1 MGFCA
6 VWLLRPTVGSLVV
19 VGTCARKEWKE
30 KGRERD
36 ICGGRGGGEVASLWT
51 LSNDCK
57 LFDSKLPVVLY
68 SVLYIAPLPDMVA
81 LFLRIASSLS
91 TNEMLFNSP
100 HSCPLIAQQSCLAR
114 VEPHKS
120 KQHQALSVRQLNSL
134 SSFSLAPFSLCCCH
148 SPVKKKIP
156 KPLTI
161 GCSTT
166 MTLLGLFLIAVR
178 AH

>member
-81 LFLRIASSLS
+81 LFPRIASSCLRMRCYLTHPIRAHLS
-91 TNEMLFNSP
+91 LNSRVSP
-100 HSCPLIAQQSCLAR
+100 ESSPTSRSSIRLCLSDNLI
-114 VEPHKS
+114 VW
-120 KQHQALSVRQLNSL
+120 ALSLWHPFLFVVATAQLKRKYQSRWQ
-134 SSFSLAPFSLCCCH
+134 LA
-148 SPVKKKIP
+148 
-156 KPLTI
+156 
-161 GCSTT
+161 
-166 MTLLGLFLIAVR
+166 AVR
-178 AH
+178 LWLSWVCF